1 MIHRT
6 ITTFLLLV
14 GASASSYTAPAE
26 TDYLCDTSVNFIYD
40 AEYRQVSLTDGC
52 YNSADGS
59 LVCDANPRYVPA
71 VAPSN
76 NVDAAV
82 EYCKWMCSSASEMSL
97 LGLSGESPGGRQC
110 SPCTG
115 FFFQRHGNGHE
126 ICGFFSSDLNEAT
139 VNMAA
144 HGHEDGSRVCI
155 KEKLQLS
162 LPTDSTAADD
172 EEGLAQEL
180 LEQMGW
186 EDSACGVNHV
196 QSTDN
201 DGAYQQLLEEAGL
214 PTTLEKTLTFRI
226 NLDEIPLTSTD
237 AMVEHVKDF
246 FESHMS
252 ALIETN
258 GDGGE
263 RRRRRMEEVGLAF
276 EENVGVVDSC
286 LEYNCGDH
294 GLPKKSDSPAF
305 CEGYECS
312 QSECCEIVE
321 FPAAEF
327 AAAECR
333 SDGDCMEGYFC
344 DMEGGER
351 RRGLRGRKLFG
362 DMGEKAVEKA
372 VGDGATADP
381 VGICRGMF

>member
-1 MIHRT
+1 VDVLR
-6 ITTFLLLV
+6 
-14 GASASSYTAPAE
+14 
-26 TDYLCDTSVNFIYD
+26 
-40 AEYRQVSLTDGC
+40 SLTD
-52 YNSADGS
+52 
-59 LVCDANPRYVPA
+59 VPA
-71 VAPSN
+71 WPLWGV
-76 NVDAAV
+76 
-82 EYCKWMCSSASEMSL
+82 
-97 LGLSGESPGGRQC
+97 GRLSGGGRQC

-126 ICGFFSSDLNEAT
+126 IRGFFSSDLNEAT
-139 VNMAA
+139 VNTAV

-162 LPTDSTAADD
+162 LPTDPSAADD
-172 EEGLAQEL
+172 GEGLAQDL

-201 DGAYQQLLEEAGL
+201 DEAYQQLLEEAGL

-237 AMVEHVKDF
+237 SMVEHVAAF

-252 ALIETN
+252 AFIETN
-258 GDGGE
+258 EGGE

-312 QSECCEIVE
+312 QSECCEI
-321 FPAAEF
+321 AE
-327 AAAECR
+327 ACR
-333 SDGDCMEGYFC
+333 
-344 DMEGGER
+344 GGLPR
-351 RRGLRGRKLFG
+351 RS
-362 DMGEKAVEKA
+362 A
-372 VGDGATADP
+372 GAT
-381 VGICRGMF
+381 GIVWRKDIFAIWKGGRGGGA